1 VTTEKDAANL
11 PASAFQM
18 TVWVAVIDLVFTAE
32 SELAAAI
39 DRILKMRRGVAA

>member
-1 VTTEKDAANL
+1 
-11 PASAFQM
+11 
-18 TVWVAVIDLVFTAE
+18 VIDLVFTAE